1 MIRISGLKLPV
12 DYNDSTIIK
21 MASKELNIPPK
32 AITSAE
38 LFKRSVDAR
47 HKNDV
52 HFIAAVDVE
61 SSLEENSIM
70 AKCKSNRVT
79 TAVPYEYNAPQAQK
93 LSTSP
98 IIVGAGPA
106 GLFAGLILAQAG
118 ASPIIIE
125 RGKNVDDRSQDVKSF
140 WNTGKLNT
148 SSNVQFGEGGAGT
161 FSDGKL
167 NTGTKDKR
175 ARKVLT
181 EFVRHGAPQ
190 EILYNSKPHIG
201 TDKLPNTV
209 KNIRNEIIALGGTV
223 MFETTLTG
231 LHIKDNKITGIQ
243 IQHNGSSSKIE
254 SNNVILAIGHS
265 ARDTFEIIN
274 NAGIIMEQKAF
285 SVGVRIEHLQSNIDR
300 IQYGAFAQKGKLGS
314 ADYKLAIHLNNGRG
328 VYTFCMCPGG
338 TVVAAASEENMLVTN
353 GMSEFS
359 RNKANANSALLVGV
373 SPQDFASDD
382 VLAGVALQRS
392 LEKKAFEAGGGG
404 YKAPIQRV
412 GDFLN
417 NVKTNRLGSVTP
429 SYTSGYTYSNL
440 HDCLPQ
446 YISQSLS
453 MGIMQMNNR
462 LRGFANYDAI
472 MTGVETRSS
481 SPIRIL
487 RNDNLQSVNTQGLY
501 PCGEGAGYAGG
512 IISAAVDGIKC
523 AEMVLTR

>member
-1 MIRISGLKLPV
+1 M
-12 DYNDSTIIK
+12 
-21 MASKELNIPPK
+21 
-32 AITSAE
+32 
-38 LFKRSVDAR
+38 LFRS
-47 HKNDV
+47 
-52 HFIAAVDVE
+52 
-61 SSLEENSIM
+61 
-70 AKCKSNRVT
+70 
-79 TAVPYEYNAPQAQK
+79 
-93 LSTSP
+93 
-98 IIVGAGPA
+98 
-106 GLFAGLILAQAG
+106 
-118 ASPIIIE
+118 
-125 RGKNVDDRSQDVKSF
+125 
-140 WNTGKLNT
+140 NTGKLNT

-328 VYTFCMCPGG
+328 V
-338 TVVAAASEENMLVTN
+338 
-353 GMSEFS
+353 
-359 RNKANANSALLVGV
+359 
-373 SPQDFASDD
+373 
-382 VLAGVALQRS
+382 
-392 LEKKAFEAGGGG
+392 
-404 YKAPIQRV
+404 
-412 GDFLN
+412 
-417 NVKTNRLGSVTP
+417 
-429 SYTSGYTYSNL
+429 
-440 HDCLPQ
+440 
-446 YISQSLS
+446 
-453 MGIMQMNNR
+453 
-462 LRGFANYDAI
+462 
-472 MTGVETRSS
+472 
-481 SPIRIL
+481 
-487 RNDNLQSVNTQGLY
+487 
-501 PCGEGAGYAGG
+501 
-512 IISAAVDGIKC
+512 
-523 AEMVLTR
+523 